1 MLAGVCFLAAM
12 FVLALIGKGIS
23 VLVSL
28 GLDSPLAASAL
39 ALIAWASLNVV
50 SYGLIGMGLLRRRQ
64 RMTAI
69 GGSILVLSTLALFF
83 V

>member
-12 FVLALIGKGIS
+12 FLLALIGKAMS
-23 VLVSL
+23 VLGSL

-39 ALIAWASLNVV
+39 AVIAWASLNVT
-50 SYGLIGMGLLRRRQ
+50 SCGLVGMGLLRRRQ
-64 RMTAI
+64 RLTAI
-69 GGSILVLSTLALFF
+69 GGSILVLSTLVLFF